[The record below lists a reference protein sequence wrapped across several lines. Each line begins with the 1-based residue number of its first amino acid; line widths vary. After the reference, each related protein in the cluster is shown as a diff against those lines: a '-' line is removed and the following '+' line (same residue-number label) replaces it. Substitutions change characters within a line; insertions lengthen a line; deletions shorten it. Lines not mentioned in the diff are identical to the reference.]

1 MKHTDWMNEQWDF
14 TIDGKANGKIRMVI
28 TLVLTAVFTVLTI
41 DQLQPQPN
49 KNVFVGFAFGIAA
62 ITLLSALIR
71 LTVRYVFFKV
81 YIGREGFYLKTT
93 PFNGKYYPYSEIK
106 GCSEEVR
113 ISRSRNAGGTHRYDF
128 FVFTEKSGKTVSFQ
142 HEKSVCEREIKALQ
156 KRIQKRS

>member
-93 PFNGKYYPYSEIK
+93 PFNGKYYPYS
-106 GCSEEVR
+106 
-113 ISRSRNAGGTHRYDF
+113 
-128 FVFTEKSGKTVSFQ
+128 
-142 HEKSVCEREIKALQ
+142 
-156 KRIQKRS
+156 